1 MVMIKKVLKK
11 FVMKV
16 MDVDDTEAP
25 VSQLQLLRDFLSRH
39 RYEFSDDFDENLAT
53 LKRKHMVDSFVVT
66 NTDGS
71 VILSSEG
78 NGHME
83 GIVGTAMYSYIQ
95 SELPGS
101 ESVLVKKDD
110 GWFMIFSIDKKIYI
124 VKAGCELSN
133 IELKALA
140 NELHLM
146 IPKGTKFR
154 KDMSISGVAN

>member
-1 MVMIKKVLKK
+1 MVKRILQKVVAKIL
-11 FVMKV
+11 
-16 MDVDDTEAP
+16 DVDDTTIPE
-25 VSQLQLLRDFLSRH
+25 SQMEVLKDFLSKH
-39 RYEFSDDFDENLAT
+39 RYEFSDDFEENLRV

-71 VILSSEG
+71 IIVSSEG

-83 GIVGTAMYSYIQ
+83 GIVGTAMYSYIR

-110 GWFMIFSIDKKIYI
+110 GWFMLASIGKRIYI
-124 VKAGCELSN
+124 IKAGSELSN

-140 NELHLM
+140 TELHSM
-146 IPKGTKFR
+146 IPKNAPKAKKGV
-154 KDMSISGVAN
+154 SVEGVAQ